1 MNDASSHIT
10 PALHAGLLSMWW
22 KPAAQQKLTREQED
36 LARAVFLDIMEG
48 DHRVPDMYRNEFRVL
63 PSVSA
68 ASAPLSRRKKDST
81 NSRRSS
87 RAQAQPV
94 PRKN

>member
-1 MNDASSHIT
+1 MNDASSQIT

-22 KPAAQQKLTREQED
+22 KPAAQQKLTPEQED

-63 PSVSA
+63 PSV
-68 ASAPLSRRKKDST
+68 PPQEGLDEQ
-81 NSRRSS
+81 
-87 RAQAQPV
+87 QAQ
-94 PRKN
+94 